1 MPVCTTPVPKGQ
13 KGLSGQKMG
22 MWWAFGQ
29 GPLNKHVLGNV
40 KHLTAVTETLE
51 NFAAK
56 P

>member
-1 MPVCTTPVPKGQ
+1 MPVCTTPVPKEK

-22 MWWAFGQ
+22 IWWAFGR
-29 GPLNKHVLGNV
+29 GPLNKDVLGSV
-40 KHLTAVTETLE
+40 KHLTAVTKTLV